1 VSLLRADLVFDGTRF
16 VDDHVEIAIEGGV
29 IARITSVAADAPLP
43 HGALDARGAVVMP
56 GLVNAHVHI
65 ARGGVFE
72 ETERISPTQAVR
84 NLRDALAAGTTTVG
98 DMACAPAIISALRE
112 RVASCPTAGPQ
123 IRAAGPV
130 LTAPGGYPLDWMPAL
145 FVKMGLAL
153 PCADEGAAG
162 RAVERVAGAGMD
174 FVKLAIMHNSYSDRP
189 LPVVSVPVARAV
201 VAEAHKSGLR
211 VLAHAHSV
219 ADYRVA
225 LAAGVDALMHS
236 SFEPLDDETIARV
249 RDAGIPVCPTLWV
262 FESVCLGAEM
272 RLDGEA
278 RYTRHVLPY
287 ISQSWRR
294 FMDAYAASADV
305 VPPGIAGG
313 LPKERLREAVR
324 AAAANLVL
332 LRDAGVPIAFGNDA
346 SYGFSLVA
354 RPADELVAMQRA
366 GMDAEACLA
375 AATSAS
381 ARLLGCSDRG
391 VVAAG
396 SRADLLVVDARVRTD
411 VAAIDPPRAVIAGGV
426 LLAEHAAS
434 GFATG
439 AAFLKGVAR
448 TAVGALRG

>member
-1 VSLLRADLVFDGTRF
+1 VSLLRADHLFDGVRF
-16 VDDHVEIAIEGGV
+16 IDGNVELTIADGA
-29 IARITSVAADAPLP
+29 IARIESVPADRPAPA
-43 HGALDARGAVVMP
+43 GAIDARGHLVMP

-72 ETERISPTQAVR
+72 ENERISPTQAVR
-84 NLRDALAAGTTTVG
+84 NLRDSLAAGTTTVG
-98 DMACAPAIISALRE
+98 DMACAPAIIDALRR
-112 RVASCPTAGPQ
+112 RVRACPTAGPQ
-123 IRAAGPV
+123 IRGAGPV
-130 LTAPGGYPLDWMPAL
+130 LTAPGGYPLDWMPSL

-153 PCADEGAAG
+153 PCSDERSAG
-162 RAVERVAGAGMD
+162 RAVARVAASGMD
-174 FVKLAIMHNSYSDRP
+174 FVKLAIMHRSYSDRP
-189 LPVVSVPVARAV
+189 LPVVTEPVAREV
-201 VAEAHKSGLR
+201 VREAHESGMR

-236 SFEPLDDETIARV
+236 SFEPLDEETVKRV
-249 RDAGIPVCPTLWV
+249 KDAGIPVCPTLWV

-272 RLDGEA
+272 RLDGDE

-287 ISQSWRR
+287 IRASWRR
-294 FMDAYAASADV
+294 FMDAYEASADV

-313 LPKERLREAVR
+313 LAKERVQAAVR

-354 RPADELVAMQRA
+354 RPVDELSAMQRA
-366 GMDAEACLA
+366 GLDAQSCLR
-375 AATSAS
+375 AATSES

-391 VVAAG
+391 VIEVGA
-396 SRADLLVVDARVRTD
+396 RADLLVVDARVRVD
-411 VAAIDPPRAVIAGGV
+411 VAAIESPLEVIAGGRR
-426 LLAEHAAS
+426 LGDDPAS

-439 AAFLKGVAR
+439 LAFVAGLAR
-448 TAVGALRG
+448 TAAGALLS